1 MNIKT
6 WIYRIA
12 LYALLFGVSALTYG
26 GNALSPF
33 LEKAVNGI
41 ALLGIPALVLFY
53 FYQPGVY
60 KVAAW
65 ALFLGVV
72 LLVIESQYEYGK
84 PVYSYF
90 VIKRFAY
97 CGLALSAYFVAARAG
112 VLKIKYAVNIIFGLY
127 VVNQLFL
134 GQIFSYALTSET
146 RTTSAPEAFYL
157 VIPFLYY
164 TVRYF
169 TEKKIWDLFGSVA
182 VFGFIVFL
190 LHRSVMSSAAV
201 AGLLVTGLA
210 AIGKISDGS
219 LNVRRTL
226 GTVMVVTLA
235 SLPFLGIMGSIK
247 ADGFMEQIAGIFDP
261 AEDNTGSWRLEQIT
275 HYMNQFNDRP
285 LLGWRYE
292 GYDRGEIME
301 NEDFPEKGTIIHS
314 QYVDMLY
321 NYGVVGLAINLFIIL
336 GTLYVMYRRNPT
348 FSTEQAVLFGFI
360 ASGLLFGISY
370 QLPVFYWGFVGL
382 GMFYGLHRQPD
393 DVNPDDYDMVENED
407 DEHQDNP
414 TVYTPQISI

>member
-1 MNIKT
+1 MNT

-53 FYQPGVY
+53 FRFPGLY

-65 ALFLGVV
+65 LLFIGII
-72 LLVIESQYEYGK
+72 LLVLESKYEYDK
-84 PVYSYF
+84 YVYSYF

-97 CGLALSAYFVAARAG
+97 CGLALSAYYVAARSG
-112 VLKIKYAVNIIFGLY
+112 QLKIQYAVYIIFALY
-127 VVNQLFL
+127 IINQLLL

-164 TVRYF
+164 MVIYAQ
-169 TEKKIWDLFGSVA
+169 EKRILDLIKSLL
-182 VFGFIVFL
+182 VFGLIVFL
-190 LHRSVMSSAAV
+190 LHRSVMSSAGV
-201 AGLLVTGLA
+201 AGIVVLLLA
-210 AIGKISDGS
+210 AIGKITNGS
-219 LNVRRTL
+219 ANIGRTMSFF
-226 GTVMVVTLA
+226 MVVILA
-235 SLPFLGIMGSIK
+235 SLPFLGILATVK
-247 ADGFMEQIAGIFDP
+247 ADGFMEQIGGIFSP

-275 HYMNQFNDRP
+275 YYWSRIEERP
-285 LLGWRYE
+285 VLGWRYE

-321 NYGVVGLAINLFIIL
+321 NYGAVGMAINLLIIL
-336 GTLYVMYRRNPT
+336 GTLAVIYFRNRT
-348 FSTEQAVLFGFI
+348 LSTEQAVLFGFI
-360 ASGLLFGISY
+360 TSGLLFGISY

-382 GMFYGLHRQPD
+382 GMFFGLQRQPTYVTVD
-393 DVNPDDYDMVENED
+393 EDPDEIQ
-407 DEHQDNP
+407 QDSHSRQTIP
-414 TVYTPQISI
+414 IH